1 MRDIYISPAAA
12 IKTYDVSR
20 PTLVRWGK
28 LGKIRY
34 LRCGTGDRAAHRY
47 HKYDL
52 DRYFGNRRTAAGSN
66 EAGNEETRQIY
77 LYARVSSSKQKEAG
91 DLARQIESLNE
102 YCKDYDRIVADVA
115 SGLNF
120 KRRGLITILEQ
131 IEAGN
136 VAKVVVTYRDR
147 LARFGIELLER
158 TFEKHNVT
166 LDVVSNKDT
175 ETSGNAEQELSEDL
189 LAICNY
195 FVAKNNGRRAA
206 AFSRDRK
213 EKHKAKAEKRGV
225 ADSSDEA

>member
-1 MRDIYISPAAA
+1 MSDIYISPATA

-20 PTLVRWGK
+20 PTLVRWGR

-47 HKYDL
+47 HKHDL
-52 DRYFGNRRTAAGSN
+52 DRYFGSRSQAGVG
-66 EAGNEETRQIY
+66 GNEETRKVY

-91 DLARQIESLNE
+91 DLARQIESLKTH
-102 YCKDYDRIVADVA
+102 CKDYDRVIADVA

-120 KRRGLITILEQ
+120 KRRGLLSILEQ

-136 VAKVVVTYRDR
+136 VSKVVVTYRDR

-158 TFEKHNVT
+158 TFEKYNVA

-175 ETSGNAEQELSEDL
+175 ENSGNAEQELSEDL

-206 AFSRDRK
+206 AFYRDRK
-213 EKHKAKAEKRGV
+213 QKSIVKGEKAATENSRDQ
-225 ADSSDEA
+225 A